1 MATMSRHRRIAVVC
15 ATVVP
20 AFAWSCGEGIF
31 DHPPGANGSACPD
44 AASCPPEGDARAQG
58 QDGGVDA
65 NGIDGALAVSCDG
78 QAPGTWRIELVD
90 GRGDTGRF
98 PSVAVGADGVHVS
111 YYDVTTATVRYARRT
126 TGGWVPTDVDLAGR
140 PASGEAGNV
149 GMGTSLQLDAAGRP
163 AIAYSDIANGHL
175 KLARL
180 EPGGAWALETADAAT
195 NVGGW
200 PSLAFDDLGA
210 HVTYFD
216 ASNRILK
223 AAHRDLGGTWTNETV
238 DGTSPSVA
246 AIGQQSSLAV
256 DAVGGLHVTYSENQ
270 AYLKYATRPRSG
282 AWSSTRID
290 GLSSGLWS
298 SLVIDRSG
306 NLHVAGCS
314 RFASGDLHYAQKNG
328 LSWPREIVETQADG
342 NVGWSASLAVDDRGE
357 QHIVYFDK
365 GNGTLRY
372 AHRATTTGPWEKTTL
387 DAPGTPPD
395 LGRYVAM
402 VVDRSRILHAVYYD
416 PRSAD
421 LQYARRCP

>member
-1 MATMSRHRRIAVVC
+1 MSRHRRIAFVC

-20 AFAWSCGEGIF
+20 AIAWSCGEGIF
-31 DHPPGANGSACPD
+31 DHPPGASSLACPG

-58 QDGGVDA
+58 QDGDVDA
-65 NGIDGALAVSCDG
+65 NGVDGALPVSCDG
-78 QAPGTWRIELVD
+78 QSPGTWRIELLD

-111 YYDVTTATVRYARRT
+111 YYDVSTAVVRYARRT
-126 TGGWVPTDVDLAGR
+126 SAGWAPVDVDLAGR
-140 PASGEAGNV
+140 PPSGEPGNV

-180 EPGGAWALETADAAT
+180 EPGGAWALETADGAT

-200 PSLAFDDLGA
+200 PSLVLDDLGA
-210 HVTYFD
+210 HVTYTD
-216 ASNRILK
+216 RANRFLK
-223 AAHRDLGGTWTNETV
+223 AAHRDLGGTWASETV
-238 DGTSPSVA
+238 DDSNASV
-246 AIGQQSSLAV
+246 GQLSSLAV
-256 DAVGGLHVTYSENQ
+256 DAAGGLHVTYSENQ

-282 AWSSTRID
+282 AWTSTRID
-290 GLSSGLWS
+290 SLSSGLWS
-298 SLVIDRSG
+298 SLVVDRSG

-314 RFASGDLHYAQKNG
+314 RFGTGDLHYAQKSG
-328 LSWPREIVETQADG
+328 PSWPREIVESQVDG

-357 QHIVYFDK
+357 QHIVYLDK
-365 GNGTLRY
+365 GNGDLRY
-372 AHRATTTGPWEKTTL
+372 AHRATATGAWEKTTL

-416 PRSAD
+416 PRTGD

>member
-1 MATMSRHRRIAVVC
+1 MSRHRRIAFVC
-15 ATVVP
+15 AAVVP
-20 AFAWSCGEGIF
+20 AIAWSCGEGIF
-31 DHPPGANGSACPD
+31 DHPPGASSLACLD

-58 QDGGVDA
+58 RDADVDA
-65 NGIDGALAVSCDG
+65 NGLDGALAVSCDG

-98 PSVAVGADGVHVS
+98 PSVVVGADGVHVS

-126 TGGWVPTDVDLAGR
+126 SSGWAPADVDVAGR
-140 PASGEAGNV
+140 PASGEPGNV
-149 GMGTSLQLDAAGRP
+149 GMGTSIRLDAAGRP

-175 KLARL
+175 KLARQ
-180 EPGGAWALETADAAT
+180 EPGGAWALETADGAT

-200 PSLAFDDLGA
+200 PSLVLDDVGA

-216 ASNRILK
+216 SANRLLK

-238 DGTSPSVA
+238 DGTVPSVA
-246 AIGQQSSLAV
+246 SVGQQSSLAV
-256 DAVGGLHVTYSENQ
+256 DAAGGLHVTYSENQ

-282 AWSSTRID
+282 SWSSTRID
-290 GLSSGLWS
+290 SLSSGLWS

-314 RFASGDLHYAQKNG
+314 RFGTGDLHYAQKNG

-365 GNGTLRY
+365 GNGDLRY
-372 AHRATTTGPWEKTTL
+372 AHRAAATGAWEKTTL

-395 LGRYVAM
+395 LGRYAAM